1 VLLLEQDTIVK
12 TPDHV
17 GKHVIGLVKLGKM
30 IKLINILK
38 EISYSFSEYD
48 TTYDDEDNSL
58 IDVEYT
64 FKTEK
69 NTYKVIFSSK
79 EKAREFEVSFG
90 IDTGNF
96 NKIDTFQM
104 TGEGDARNILQTL
117 ADIINDFYYQYDEE
131 IDKII
136 IKGTNEKRSRIYKQ
150 FLPKYINPEAIGKI
164 EMK

>member
-1 VLLLEQDTIVK
+1 
-12 TPDHV
+12 
-17 GKHVIGLVKLGKM
+17 M
-30 IKLINILK
+30 IKLQDILK
-38 EISYSFSEYD
+38 EISYPFSEYD

-64 FKTEK
+64 FKTEE
-69 NTYKVIFSSK
+69 NTYKVVLSSK

-104 TGEGDARNILQTL
+104 TGEGNARNIFQTL

-150 FLPKYINPEAIGKI
+150 FLPKYINPEAMGKI
-164 EMK
+164 EIK

>member
-1 VLLLEQDTIVK
+1 
-12 TPDHV
+12 
-17 GKHVIGLVKLGKM
+17 M

-38 EISYSFSEYD
+38 EIAYPFSEYD
-48 TTYDDEDNSL
+48 TIYDETDDSL

-64 FKTEK
+64 FETEINK
-69 NTYKVIFSSK
+69 YKVVFSSK

-90 IDTGNF
+90 VDTGDF

-117 ADIINDFYYQYDEE
+117 AEIINEFYYQYKEG

-136 IKGTNEKRSRIYKQ
+136 IKGTDEKRSRVYKA
-150 FLPKYINPEAIGKI
+150 FLPKYLNPEVKEKTEIK
-164 EMK
+164 

>member
-1 VLLLEQDTIVK
+1 VK
-12 TPDHV
+12 TLDHV

-30 IKLINILK
+30 IKLINLLK

-69 NTYKVIFSSK
+69 NKYKVIFSSK

-136 IKGTNEKRSRIYKQ
+136 IKGTNEKRSKIYKQ
-150 FLPKYINPEAIGKI
+150 FLPKYLSPSTMSKVKI
-164 EMK
+164 L

>member
-1 VLLLEQDTIVK
+1 VLLLELDTIVK
-12 TPDHV
+12 TLDPV

-30 IKLINILK
+30 IKLINLLK

-69 NTYKVIFSSK
+69 NKYKVIFSSK

-136 IKGTNEKRSRIYKQ
+136 IKGTNEKRSKIYKQ
-150 FLPKYINPEAIGKI
+150 FLPKYLSPSTMSKVKI
-164 EMK
+164 L

>member
-1 VLLLEQDTIVK
+1 
-12 TPDHV
+12 
-17 GKHVIGLVKLGKM
+17 M

-38 EISYSFSEYD
+38 EIAYPFSEYD
-48 TTYDDEDNSL
+48 TIYDETDDSL

-64 FKTEK
+64 FETEINK
-69 NTYKVIFSSK
+69 YKVVFSSK

-90 IDTGNF
+90 VDTGDF

-117 ADIINDFYYQYDEE
+117 AEIINEFYYQYKEE

-136 IKGTNEKRSRIYKQ
+136 IKGTDEKRSRVYKA
-150 FLPKYINPEAIGKI
+150 FLPKYLNPEVKEKTEIK
-164 EMK
+164 

>member
-1 VLLLEQDTIVK
+1 
-12 TPDHV
+12 
-17 GKHVIGLVKLGKM
+17 M
-30 IKLINILK
+30 IKLINLLK

-104 TGEGDARNILQTL
+104 TGNLKTKKWIEKVIKSSNTWDQLTTCEKLIQNFKNQMDRFGYDRMLALPYITDLEYKIQLKRTELIESKNLIL
-117 ADIINDFYYQYDEE
+117 N
-131 IDKII
+131 
-136 IKGTNEKRSRIYKQ
+136 N
-150 FLPKYINPEAIGKI
+150 
-164 EMK
+164 

>member
-1 VLLLEQDTIVK
+1 MKKSQLRQ
-12 TPDHV
+12 
-17 GKHVIGLVKLGKM
+17 
-30 IKLINILK
+30 LIREAINENTKPPTETNNALK
-38 EISYSFSEYD
+38 EIAYPFSEYD

-64 FKTEK
+64 FKTEE
-69 NTYKVIFSSK
+69 NTYKVVLSSK

-104 TGEGDARNILQTL
+104 TGEGNARNIFQTL

-150 FLPKYINPEAIGKI
+150 FLPKYINPETMGKI
-164 EMK
+164 EIS